1 MSDVD
6 PARQSFSSGAT
17 VAAELSGKPTAA
29 PAEIAAEGIA
39 MRPAESLFAGRYEL
53 LRELGR
59 GGMGVVYQARDTMVG
74 DLVALKTLEISG
86 GASDS
91 SVERFRREVRLAR
104 KITHP
109 NVARTH
115 DLGEAEGRHYLTME
129 FVAGIDL
136 ATLIRREDR
145 LSAIRAA
152 ATTWM
157 ICEGLGAAH
166 AAGVVHRDLKPAN
179 IIVERTGRVVLT
191 DFGIARAFTQETG
204 ARTVGSVGTLVYM
217 APEQVTG
224 EKTDPRTDVYAV
236 GLLLYEM
243 LTGELAFK
251 GETPLAAAIARLTA
265 PAPDPRALVPE
276 LPEPLTELILRCLE
290 REPERRPE
298 SAAEVADVLI
308 RWLESIGK
316 TPEQCASMLQ
326 TSQASTNATGMM
338 MKSVTRTSAAIRG
351 TTTTAKQV
359 PHTLTRRTP
368 ADTMGRVAVLPLR
381 FRGRSEHDFLGEALA
396 ESIVDLLG
404 RTHGVEVASA
414 SSSARFTDE
423 RDPRSIGEAL
433 GVTYVIDGTVQ
444 VAGSNAR
451 VTVRLIEVAS
461 GTQLWSHR
469 FGGAVD
475 DPFDFQDLISQQI
488 GEHLRFELLLA
499 SYRDHADEETIE
511 VCRRTRGRLVAAAG
525 VVYEAG
531 LGDLERCHAKH
542 PSFTPIVPLLA
553 LMTLRGWFIGADAG
567 GGIDWESKV
576 RDNVA
581 LAARQASDLPETR
594 LAQAMLAVQ
603 EGRFRD
609 AVVDLRAALS
619 GAPAYAHALQYLGN
633 LQCEAGRAE
642 EGMAKIRLSLALEPE
657 QPAGFFELARCSAL
671 RGDMETYREAVAA
684 LTKQAINM
692 APVNMVKIRVAA
704 WYGDRDGVA
713 AVIEEARH
721 EPGMINESLVAYGR
735 AALGLDLPRIEQFEL
750 LLSQRINP
758 RFASMVCQI
767 ACEELC
773 LVDDPERALEYFNR
787 AADSVLID
795 LEWADHCPSLAA
807 MREHPG
813 FVDGRR
819 KVRERVEALWG
830 A

>member
-1 MSDVD
+1 MSEVD
-6 PARQSFSSGAT
+6 RVRESFSSGET
-17 VAAELSGKPTAA
+17 VAADLSGAA
-29 PAEIAAEGIA
+29 ELRAEGIA
-39 MRPAESLFAGRYEL
+39 MRPAEALFAGRYEL
-53 LRELGR
+53 LREIGR

-86 GASDS
+86 GASES
-91 SVERFRREVRLAR
+91 SVDRFRREVRLAR

-115 DLGEAEGRHYLTME
+115 DLGEASGRHYLTME
-129 FVAGIDL
+129 FVSGIDL
-136 ATLIRREDR
+136 AALIRREGR
-145 LSAIRAA
+145 LSPIRAA

-179 IIVERTGRVVLT
+179 IIVERMGRVVLT
-191 DFGIARAFTQETG
+191 DFGIARAFTEETG
-204 ARTVGSVGTLVYM
+204 ARTIGSVGTLVYM
-217 APEQVTG
+217 APEQVVG
-224 EKTDPRTDVYAV
+224 EKTDPRTDLYAV

-251 GETPLAAAIARLTA
+251 GETPLAAAIARLTT
-265 PAPDPRALVPE
+265 PAPDPRALAPGI
-276 LPEPLTELILRCLE
+276 PDTLTDLILRCLE

-298 SAAEVADVLI
+298 SAAEVASTLI

-316 TPEQCASMLQ
+316 TPEQCAVMLR
-326 TSQASTNATGMM
+326 TSQASTSATGMM
-338 MKSVTRTSAAIRG
+338 MKSVTSAAIRG
-351 TTTTAKQV
+351 TTTTAKQI

-433 GVTYVIDGTVQ
+433 GVTYVIDGTIQ

-451 VTVRLIEVAS
+451 VTVRLIEVAT
-461 GTQLWSHR
+461 GTQLGSHR
-469 FGGAVD
+469 FAGAID

-525 VVYEAG
+525 VVYEAS
-531 LGDLERCHAKH
+531 LGDLERCHQKH
-542 PSFTPIVPLLA
+542 PTFTPIIPLIA
-553 LMTLRGWFIGADAG
+553 LMTLRGWFIGADASG
-567 GGIDWESKV
+567 EIDWEAKV
-576 RDNVA
+576 RANVE
-581 LAARQASDLPETR
+581 LAGRQATDLPETR

-642 EGMAKIRLSLALEPE
+642 EGMAKIRLSLSLEPE

-692 APVNMVKIRVAA
+692 GPVNMVKIRVAA

-713 AVIEEARH
+713 AVVEEARH
-721 EPGMINESLVAYGR
+721 EPGMINQSLVAYGV
-735 AALGLDLPRIEQFEL
+735 AALGDEQPRVDQFEM

-773 LVDDPERALEYFNR
+773 IVGDPVRGLEYFHR

-795 LEWADHCPSLAA
+795 LEWTDHCPVLAA
-807 MREHPG
+807 MRELPG